1 MVDSVFDIDHPAAR
15 LVANA
20 GGKGAALA
28 RMRNAGLP
36 VPPGFVVSTQAFWS
50 VEFTL
55 PAWLKEQLATIDATN
70 LQALD
75 PLCQRARQY
84 LIEAGLSPLRWPP
97 LLPVHTR
104 G

>member
-50 VEFTL
+50 VEVTL